1 MTRDVATPT
10 YGIRAVYSTWPFW
23 LSLIGGVLIMIEGV
37 VLAVVGP
44 ILLSGAADLGMGML
58 AFGIVVFIL
67 GAIIVWGAYSLRTI
81 PIRHVI
87 YGAIIVIASIL
98 ALVIA
103 GGGFVIGSIFGI
115 VGGAWAIMKG

>member
-1 MTRDVATPT
+1 MA
-10 YGIRAVYSTWPFW
+10 ILAVPDRRGS
-23 LSLIGGVLIMIEGV
+23 IIIEGV

-87 YGAIIVIASIL
+87 YGAIIVISIL

-115 VGGAWAIMKG
+115 VGGPGR